1 MYRLLNDLYSSSVNT
16 WLKKKLW
23 KSIQLLSKVFLTILT
38 EKWISLANSI
48 MFHLFRMK
56 KRTYNC
62 WTIFQSFVQSE
73 APKVRKI
80 EGFFFQFL
88 FPLWLYLSIYKQGL
102 YIRGHLRLDLKMP
115 KDFQKSLKMIRLPL
129 LLIIISNHFC
139 VQLTFWET
147 VAQCLASY
155 FRDPGKFSM
164 FFFCSFSD

>member
-1 MYRLLNDLYSSSVNT
+1 
-16 WLKKKLW
+16 
-23 KSIQLLSKVFLTILT
+23 
-38 EKWISLANSI
+38 

-115 KDFQKSLKMIRLPL
+115 KGFQKSLKNDKIATVVNNNKQPL
-129 LLIIISNHFC
+129 LCSINFLRNSSPMFSIIFQGFGEIFH
-139 VQLTFWET
+139 V
-147 VAQCLASY
+147 V
-155 FRDPGKFSM
+155 FRNFSG
-164 FFFCSFSD
+164 